1 MILLR
6 SILVGAAMS
15 LLVSYLLSAQEQT
28 HWDLI
33 AILDFQVSGHV
44 IHWSWPVFAFATI
57 AVWLMQKV
65 TQT

>member
-44 IHWSWPVFAFATI
+44 IHWS
-57 AVWLMQKV
+57 
-65 TQT
+65 